1 MGSTCRTCSRSFP
14 DANHPLV
21 SPGSGTI
28 PSGLLLRLFSVGSLT
43 SFTVFIGDG
52 GDWFA
57 KDYSN
62 ILVVYACDGA

>member
-1 MGSTCRTCSRSFP
+1 MQNLFEVFSRCQS
-14 DANHPLV
+14 PLV

-62 ILVVYACDGA
+62 ILVVNVVYACDGA

>member
-1 MGSTCRTCSRSFP
+1 MPIILLYLLGVGPSLLAFCF
-14 DANHPLV
+14 AYLV
-21 SPGSGTI
+21 
-28 PSGLLLRLFSVGSLT
+28 LT